1 MLLGV
6 AGLLIYGYAGMQ
18 SRHVRAG
25 VGQRITL
32 TYNNHTAPEAQQPI
46 LLGTSAAWVFVYW
59 PQQRTAEAIP
69 QSGVAHI
76 GYAATR

>member
-1 MLLGV
+1 MIEIKPREIAPYFAV
-6 AGLLIYGYAGMQ
+6 SAYRTS
-18 SRHVRAG
+18 SRH
-25 VGQRITL
+25 RITL

-76 GYAATR
+76 GYEATR

>member
-1 MLLGV
+1 M
-6 AGLLIYGYAGMQ
+6 
-18 SRHVRAG
+18 
-25 VGQRITL
+25 
-32 TYNNHTAPEAQQPI
+32 TYNNNYTASEAQQPI

-76 GYAATR
+76 GYEATR